1 MTTRDKLG
9 LWVLLTG
16 NVIVYGVLIFFVVWL
31 MGISSASQA
40 ELRTWR
46 TLGSSPK
53 IVQSALNIMD
63 ANERAMSLMTSYG
76 GIWMVDDVAVEC
88 RRWGGADVY

>member
-1 MTTRDKLG
+1 MPTRDKLG
-9 LWVLLTG
+9 LWTLLLG
-16 NVIVYGVLIFFVVWL
+16 NLVVYGVLIFFVVWL
-31 MGISSASQA
+31 TGISSASQR
-40 ELRTWR
+40 ELTKWR
-46 TLGSSPK
+46 SLGVSVGV
-53 IVQSALNIMD
+53 VQTALNVMD